1 MQKFAYNYLQKLA
14 YDDKIKKKTELT
26 MMNYYIGIDVG
37 GTFVKAG
44 IVDENGNIV
53 ADGKIASE
61 CDKGGNKLAENAATL
76 VMRLLEKSGISKYQI
91 VGAGMGFPG
100 FIDSK
105 NGIVVYSNN
114 VRLSDF
120 PVVEIMQ
127 AKLGLKVKVAND
139 ANVAALGEKMFG
151 AGKEYNDMVM
161 ITLGTGVGA
170 GIIIDGKLF
179 EGNRSAGAEIG
190 HMLLVHGGEQCTCGR
205 KGCFEAYSS
214 ATALIRD
221 TRRAMQNHKDSLMW
235 EIGSIDNV
243 TGKTPFDYAK
253 KDKYAAEVVN
263 NYIEMLGSAL
273 TDIANI
279 FRPEA
284 IIIGGGVCAQGD
296 NLIVPLKQK
305 IQSELFGADFG
316 SPEVVLR
323 IAELGNK
330 AGLLGAAALF
340 M

>member
-1 MQKFAYNYLQKLA
+1 
-14 YDDKIKKKTELT
+14 

-76 VMRLLEKSGISKYQI
+76 VMRLLEKSGISKDQI

-235 EIGSIDNV
+235 EIGSIDTV

>member
-1 MQKFAYNYLQKLA
+1 
-14 YDDKIKKKTELT
+14 
-26 MMNYYIGIDVG
+26 MNYYIGIDVG
-37 GTFVKAG
+37 GTFIKAG
-44 IVDENGNIV
+44 IVDKNGNII

-61 CDKGGNKLAENAATL
+61 CDKGGDKLADNAATL
-76 VMRLLEKSGISKYQI
+76 VFELLEKSGINKEQI

-120 PVVEIMQ
+120 PIVEIMQ

-151 AGKEYNDMVM
+151 AGKDYNDMVM

-190 HMLLVHGGEQCTCGR
+190 HMLLAHGGEQCTCGR

-253 KDKYAAEVVN
+253 KDKFAAEVVD

>member
-1 MQKFAYNYLQKLA
+1 
-14 YDDKIKKKTELT
+14 
-26 MMNYYIGIDVG
+26 MNYYIGIDVG
-37 GTFVKAG
+37 GTFIKAG
-44 IVDENGNIV
+44 IVDKNGNII

-61 CDKGGNKLAENAATL
+61 CDKGGDKLADNAATL
-76 VMRLLEKSGISKYQI
+76 VFELLEKSGINKEQI

-120 PVVEIMQ
+120 PIVETMQ

-151 AGKEYNDMVM
+151 AGKDYNDMVM

-221 TRRAMQNHKDSLMW
+221 TKRAMQNHKDSLMW
-235 EIGSIDNV
+235 EIGSVDNV

-253 KDKYAAEVVN
+253 KDKYAADVVN

-296 NLIVPLKQK
+296 NLVIPLKKK

-323 IAELGNK
+323 VAELGNK

>member
-1 MQKFAYNYLQKLA
+1 
-14 YDDKIKKKTELT
+14 

-76 VMRLLEKSGISKYQI
+76 VMRLLEKSGISKDQI

-235 EIGSIDNV
+235 EIASIDNV

>member
-1 MQKFAYNYLQKLA
+1 
-14 YDDKIKKKTELT
+14 
-26 MMNYYIGIDVG
+26 MNYYIGIDVG

-76 VMRLLEKSGISKYQI
+76 VMRLLEKSGISKDQI

-139 ANVAALGEKMFG
+139 ANVAALGEKIFG

>member
-1 MQKFAYNYLQKLA
+1 
-14 YDDKIKKKTELT
+14 

-76 VMRLLEKSGISKYQI
+76 VMRLLEKSGISKDQI

-120 PVVEIMQ
+120 PIVEIMQ

-190 HMLLVHGGEQCTCGR
+190 HMLLAHGGEQCTCGR

-253 KDKYAAEVVN
+253 KDKFAAEVVD